1 MNNTH
6 EQKLEHI
13 IRRMQADTSIDAPSD
28 AVKYA
33 KNLFRTRAAEPKLS
47 VIQSVLAVLKV
58 DLAPNRPAFGERSV
72 GSGAARQMLFESGDV
87 SVDLRLEK
95 NGNRF
100 TVKGQILGE
109 GFVSAEIK
117 ISNTEDCYSA
127 QTNELSEFKVENIK
141 KGKYILS
148 ITGDE
153 KELVIENLE
162 ID

>member
-13 IRRMQADTSIDAPSD
+13 IQRMQADTSIDAPAD

-33 KNLFRTRAAEPKLS
+33 KNLFRTRATEPRTSL
-47 VIQSVLAVLKV
+47 IQRALAVLRV
-58 DLAPNRPAFGERSV
+58 DLAPNRAAFGERSAT
-72 GSGAARQMLFESGDV
+72 GAQARQMLFESGDNAI
-87 SVDLRLEK
+87 DLRITK
-95 NGNRF
+95 TGNRF

-117 ISNTEDCYSA
+117 FSNTDNCYSA
-127 QTNELSEFKVENIK
+127 QTNELSEFTMENIAE
-141 KGKYILS
+141 GKYILS
-148 ITGDE
+148 LIGNQ
-153 KELVIENLE
+153 KEVIIENLE